1 LAKLMS
7 RRSSSL
13 LPAFTVQ
20 WQLDLHGDSLRPG
33 DVLMTNHPSAGNSH
47 LPDITLITPVFE
59 GDKIIFFVASRGHHA
74 DIGGILAGSMPPTS
88 TELYQEGAMW
98 CVLRPGLAHCAW
110 VADNWSA
117 HRSRSFFI
125 VKAGTFN
132 RDDLYRIMVEEP
144 AQYEGCSGCRSFS
157 DVESDLKAQI
167 AANHKGAQLLGKLI
181 KEYGLPTVHAYM
193 DFIRDN
199 AELAIRE
206 LLKRTAATYG
216 TKLSALDHM
225 DDGSPIALEI
235 TIDPA
240 DGSAIFDFEGVWE
253 LSLHVAGAS

>member
-1 LAKLMS
+1 MPVACP
-7 RRSSSL
+7 RRVQSSTRRVRCGALKEVEMIRAAVESL
-13 LPAFTVQ
+13 NVALLL
-20 WQLDLHGDSLRPG
+20 LD
-33 DVLMTNHPSAGNSH
+33 
-47 LPDITLITPVFE
+47 
-59 GDKIIFFVASRGHHA
+59 
-74 DIGGILAGSMPPTS
+74 
-88 TELYQEGAMW
+88 
-98 CVLRPGLAHCAW
+98 
-110 VADNWSA
+110 
-117 HRSRSFFI
+117 SRSFFI
-125 VKAGTFN
+125 VKGGTFN
-132 RDDLYRIMVEEP
+132 REELYRIMVEEP

-167 AANHKGAQLLGKLI
+167 AANHKGAQLIGKLI

-240 DGSAIFDFEGVWE
+240 DGSAVFDFEGAPGRGF
-253 LSLHVAGAS
+253 LPIGASKS